1 MTFAAPFRLSALDEL
16 LPAGTY
22 DIDTEEEIIEGN
34 ERTVYRRVA
43 TMIHVRTSGMVQIW
57 TVDPKELEAADASA
71 MPGTQRLG

>member
-1 MTFAAPFRLSALDEL
+1 MTFAAPFRLSALDDL

-34 ERTVYRRVA
+34 ERTVYLRVA
-43 TMIHVRTSGMVQIW
+43 TMIHVHTSGMVQVW
-57 TVDPKELEAADASA
+57 TVDPKELEAADAAA